1 MRKRIKVMNFSDW
14 DTMFYN
20 NLLSIPVLAI
30 FSLLVEDWSSENL
43 TKSLYVIATDPHF
56 SLI

>member
-1 MRKRIKVMNFSDW
+1 MRGRMKALGLKDW

-30 FSLLVEDWSSENL
+30 FSLLVEDWSAANL
-43 TKSLYVIATDPHF
+43 QKNLYVYIQG
-56 SLI
+56 